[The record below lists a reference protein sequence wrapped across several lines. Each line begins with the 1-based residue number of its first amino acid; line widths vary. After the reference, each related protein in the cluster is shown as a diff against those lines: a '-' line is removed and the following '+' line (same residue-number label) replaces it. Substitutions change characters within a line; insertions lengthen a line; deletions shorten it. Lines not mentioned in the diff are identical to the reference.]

1 MPMNDVGYF
10 YFLFQTKSIFKDKKL
25 QRLWEKA
32 YKAGL
37 EEDEL
42 ILLKNEFQHHQEKLD
57 EFHDLK
63 QLQVI
68 FYQESPFLLFC
79 QLFRLFQEMV

>member
-1 MPMNDVGYF
+1 MVFKTPIPLNDVGHF
-10 YFLFQTKSIFKDKKL
+10 NFLFQTKSIFKDKKL

-63 QLQVI
+63 QLQVN
-68 FYQESPFLLFC
+68 FN
-79 QLFRLFQEMV
+79 